1 MIRSRVKAE
10 LNRYLIK
17 NNMIG
22 SLANTPVERVEAK
35 YKEIPEEEVRKIED
49 KVIKSF
55 ETGLANFK
63 AKREEGTIDYTG
75 F

>member
-22 SLANTPVERVEAK
+22 SLATTPVESVEAK
-35 YKEIPEEEVRKIED
+35 YKDIPEEEVKKIED
-49 KVIKSF
+49 KVIESF
-55 ETGLANFK
+55 EVSLANFK
-63 AKREEGTIDYTG
+63 AKREEGTIDYAG
-75 F
+75 L